1 MEALRSADALMGDSQ
16 ARKHVRDREI
26 AIKPLKSRLKH
37 PKQLKQWDVK
47 KVTET
52 NYQLDYRHPVG
63 SRFVSEILDGL
74 ARG

>member
-37 PKQLKQWDVK
+37 PK
-47 KVTET
+47 
-52 NYQLDYRHPVG
+52 H
-63 SRFVSEILDGL
+63 S
-74 ARG
+74 